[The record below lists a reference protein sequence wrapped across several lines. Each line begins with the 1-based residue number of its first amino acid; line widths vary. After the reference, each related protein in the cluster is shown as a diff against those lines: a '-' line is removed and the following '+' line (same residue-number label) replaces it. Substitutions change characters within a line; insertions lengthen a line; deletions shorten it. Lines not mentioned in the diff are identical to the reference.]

1 MMQSLETRNPNHV
14 SWRIKYADLGPTQ
27 ILTGRYQMKIKALAK
42 HWEKQAKATMTEN
55 EYSFRLP
62 IEDAAKIEA
71 LAEMYPKRTQSELLG
86 ELISSALEE
95 LETSLPY
102 VPGSKVVARDE
113 MGDPLYEDVGPT
125 PEFRSKQKIQDTA

>member
-1 MMQSLETRNPNHV
+1 
-14 SWRIKYADLGPTQ
+14 
-27 ILTGRYQMKIKALAK
+27 MKIKALAK
-42 HWEKQAKATMTEN
+42 HWEKPAKATMTEN

-71 LAEMYPKRTQSELLG
+71 LAEMYPKRTRSELLG

-102 VPGSKVVARDE
+102 VAGNKVVAHDE

-125 PEFRSKQKIQDTA
+125 PEFLDLSKKFKMLLKQKGKAAANG

>member
-1 MMQSLETRNPNHV
+1 M
-14 SWRIKYADLGPTQ
+14 RIKE
-27 ILTGRYQMKIKALAK
+27 LTKY
-42 HWEKQAKATMTEN
+42 WEKQAKATMTES

-71 LAEMYPKRTQSELLG
+71 LAEMYPKRTKSEILG

-102 VPGSKVVARDE
+102 VEGRKVVALDE
-113 MGDPLYEDVGPT
+113 MGDPMYEDVGPT
-125 PEFRSKQKIQDTA
+125 PTFLELTKKYKILLKQKGVAAANG